1 MTLLADR
8 GEAAPHAQPFPDLS
22 QLIHPI
28 DLVTF
33 QRDYWEQS
41 PLVVHRRDPRYFED
55 VLTLDQVDEE
65 LSRAG
70 ARLDSLRAVMDGK
83 EIPVGELGSPTVRN
97 GPINAMETLYE
108 CYRNGSTIALNAL
121 EQWCE
126 PLQGL
131 SGRLGAELSA
141 RIQMNV
147 YLTPA
152 GSRGFKPHY
161 DTHDVFIVQV
171 YGTKRWQL
179 ASDPYEL
186 PLASRPHDKSAP
198 EPAPEREFDLRAGDV
213 LYLPRG
219 VIHSATSN
227 ETASVH
233 VTIGVHPVLYSQA
246 FTDALTKVF
255 AEDVRFRRGLP
266 MGFAIDEGLQG
277 QTAEAIAE
285 LLGALQLGLSPRD
298 MVAESVKRAASMSA
312 PTLRHHLTDLEQLD
326 QIGVDTLV
334 RRRPGLRWNVTV
346 ADDMVGLDFHNK
358 TVQFPAHVTDEV
370 TYVAASNG
378 AGVTGTAI
386 PGELDEPGRV
396 VLIQTL
402 VREGFLTV
410 G

>member
-8 GEAAPHAQPFPDLS
+8 GKAALPAWPFSDLS
-22 QLIHPI
+22 RLIHPI

-33 QRDYWEQS
+33 QRDYWERA
-41 PLVVHRRDPRYFED
+41 PLVVHRHDPYYFED
-55 VLTLDQVDEE
+55 MLTLDQVDEA
-65 LSRAG
+65 LSRSG
-70 ARLDSLRAVMDGK
+70 ARLDSLRVVLDGK

-97 GPINAMETLYE
+97 GPINALEALYE
-108 CYRNGSTIALNAL
+108 CYRNGSTIVLNGL

-126 PLQGL
+126 PLQRL

-161 DTHDVFIVQV
+161 DTHDVFIAQV
-171 YGTKRWQL
+171 HGTKRWQL
-179 ASDPYEL
+179 ASEPYEL

-198 EPAPEREFDLRAGDV
+198 EPAPEREFDLQAGDV

-219 VIHSATSN
+219 AIHSATAN

-246 FTDALTKVF
+246 ITDALNKVY

-266 MGFAIDEGLQG
+266 MGFATDETLQRQAA
-277 QTAEAIAE
+277 QTVTE
-285 LLGALQLGLSPRD
+285 LLGALQPGLSPQGV
-298 MVAESVKRAASMSA
+298 VAESVKRAASISA
-312 PTLRHHLTDLEQLD
+312 PTLRHHLTDLEKLS

-334 RRRPGLRWNVTV
+334 RRRPQLRWNITV
-346 ADDMVGLDFHNK
+346 ADDVVGLDFHNK
-358 TVQFPAHVTDEV
+358 TVQFPTHVAEEV

-386 PGELDEPGRV
+386 PGELDEPGRL

>member
-1 MTLLADR
+1 MALRANSKK
-8 GEAAPHAQPFPDLS
+8 AAPRVQFFPKLSRLIYPVDLE
-22 QLIHPI
+22 
-28 DLVTF
+28 TF
-33 QRDYWEQS
+33 QRDYWERT
-41 PLVVHRRDPRYFED
+41 PLVVHRDDHRYFED
-55 VLTLDQVDEE
+55 VLTLDHLDQQ
-65 LSRAG
+65 LSRSG
-70 ARLDSLRAVMDGK
+70 TRLDSLRVVINGK
-83 EIPVGELGSPTVRN
+83 ETPVGQLGSSAGRN
-97 GPINAMETLYE
+97 GPINALEALYE
-108 CYRNGSTIALNAL
+108 YYRNGSTVVINSLA
-121 EQWCE
+121 QSYE
-126 PLQGL
+126 PLQTL
-131 SGRLGAELSA
+131 SEQLGAELSA
-141 RIQMNV
+141 RLQMNV

-152 GSRGFKPHY
+152 GAQGFVAHY
-161 DTHDVFIVQV
+161 DMHDVFIAQV
-171 YGTKRWQL
+171 YGMKHWRL
-179 ASDPYEL
+179 ASQPYEL
-186 PLASRPHDKSAP
+186 PLHGQPYDKSAP
-198 EPAPEREFDLRAGDV
+198 EPALEREFDLRAGDV

-246 FTDALTKVF
+246 ITDALSRVF

-266 MGFAIDEGLQG
+266 MGFATDEGLQR
-277 QTAEAIAE
+277 QAADTIAE
-285 LLGALQLGLSPRD
+285 LLGGLQSGLSPQD

-346 ADDMVGLDFHNK
+346 ADDVVGLDFHNK

-386 PGELDEPGRV
+386 PGGLDEPGRV

-402 VREGFLTV
+402 IREGFLTV